1 MNRKYKT
8 IINAISFAAVFVL
21 FLALFST
28 LALLVSGIGVFYA
41 FQLYFSVGWWASALV
56 IVGVLVIYVT
66 ALSIA
71 LEYIER
77 KTFA

>member
-1 MNRKYKT
+1 MNQKSKT
-8 IINAISFAAVFVL
+8 IMNAISVAAVFVL

-41 FQLYFSVGWWASALV
+41 FQLFFSVGWWASALV
-56 IVGVLVIYVT
+56 IVGVLLVYVT
-66 ALSIA
+66 ALAIA

-77 KTFA
+77 KTS